1 MLPSSCGVG
10 GNDEHPLGYLFQLRP
25 QDEDAARERTV
36 SWPARVVLVGVP
48 VSRCPNCG
56 EYEVTIPNIDE
67 LHRVLALRVI
77 EETGRLTG
85 AEIKFLRTVLDYS
98 STEFARL
105 VGASPVTVSR
115 WEHDAQPIGHHAD
128 ALVRALVLLRIGAG
142 LGREQI
148 AKLARAAAP
157 GRRTRAGRPIAM
169 RSTAKKWKPTDLRA
183 A

>member
-1 MLPSSCGVG
+1 MSTRPDTCFNCGHKMRTRRENVPFLGLPG
-10 GNDEHPLGYLFQLRP
+10 
-25 QDEDAARERTV
+25 
-36 SWPARVVLVGVP
+36 VVLVGVP
-48 VSRCPNCG
+48 VHRCPNCG

-77 EETGRLTG
+77 EESGRLTG
-85 AEIKFLRTVLDYS
+85 AEIKFLRTVLDYTS
-98 STEFARL
+98 AEFARL

-128 ALVRALVLLRIGAG
+128 ALVRALVLLRVGAG

-148 AKLARAAAP
+148 AKLARPAAP
-157 GRRTRAGRPIAM
+157 GRRARAGRPIAM
-169 RSTAKKWKPTDLRA
+169 RSAANKWKPTDLRA